1 MKIQKTIGWLLLPL
15 SLTACL
21 TPTPP
26 QPVTDRNSVLTQ
38 GNVQMNLRVG
48 QTTKTDVLET
58 FGAPNITT
66 RDDAGREV
74 WTYQRQAQ
82 VTQSSSQSG
91 YWSLILAGQSGS
103 AEGFESTYRM
113 MTLIIKFD
121 ARDRVSDFRSRTA
134 NF

>member
-1 MKIQKTIGWLLLPL
+1 MKIPKTIGWFLL
-15 SLTACL
+15 SLSLAACVM
-21 TPTPP
+21 PTPP
-26 QPVTDRNSVLTQ
+26 KPVTERNSALTQ
-38 GNVQMNLRVG
+38 GNVQMNLQVG
-48 QTTKTDVLET
+48 KTTKANVLET
-58 FGAPNITT
+58 FGSPNITT
-66 RDDAGREV
+66 RDDTGREV

-91 YWSLILAGQSGS
+91 YWSLILAGKSGS

-121 ARDRVSDFRSRTA
+121 DRDRVADFKSRTV